1 MSTGTKAGAYLYL
14 LELCLQPDGAC
25 EDVYRLKVGLRT
37 VAVAGRSIL
46 VNGEKVF
53 LRGVHANTDSTI
65 SGRGMLRHY
74 AVRDAELLQHL
85 GANLLRN
92 TGPPE
97 ALLDACDALGIMVFD
112 ELVHGLNK
120 NGCERSSGPSASVF
134 SESCAGAATLAAHMS
149 ALTGLISRDKNRPSV
164 IACTPPRSAGV
175 WC

>member
-1 MSTGTKAGAYLYL
+1 M
-14 LELCLQPDGAC
+14 
-25 EDVYRLKVGLRT
+25 
-37 VAVAGRSIL
+37 
-46 VNGEKVF
+46 NGEKVF

-97 ALLDACDALGIMVFD
+97 ALLDACDALGIVVFD

-120 NGCERSSGPSASVF
+120 NGCERSSGPSASVLGLLRKLRRRRH
-134 SESCAGAATLAAHMS
+134 AGGSPVGTHRSDQPRQEPTFGDRVYAATIRWRLV
-149 ALTGLISRDKNRPSV
+149 LISFR
-164 IACTPPRSAGV
+164 
-175 WC
+175 